1 MKNIYSTLFLV
12 ISLGFNINI
21 QSQNLDAD
29 KCGFNLLSEEQKKS
43 IVSTTNWGYGYS
55 DLETDLGIWEQHALV
70 DTSFIGY
77 SELGRKLYV
86 LNIKDESIVEEE
98 FRVSIHART
107 HPNEV
112 QGWYATNEM
121 INILLSE
128 TVLAQRL
135 LSKVVFSVI
144 PMINPDGVEL
154 HKARENANGVDIESN
169 WGTAMPEAEVEA
181 LKSFFTEK
189 MESDLPIDVML
200 NMHSAYACKRY
211 FVYHHEN
218 GTSYSYTSDEKRFI
232 KSIQN
237 YFEEGIEDW
246 DYYVSWSNG
255 TPTRYPESWFWRKYS
270 DEVMALT
277 YEDMNCS
284 SAGDY
289 EKTAFALL
297 SGIADYFELEML
309 GLDYSPAISSSLNI
323 YPNPA
328 SQSSSIHISAHTY
341 RDVEYRIQLI
351 STGGRIIDIPIS
363 QTSKSGSVIEFR
375 ASNLPKGLY
384 MVKYSSEEITMLG
397 RLLIN

>member
-12 ISLGFNINI
+12 ILLGFNINV
-21 QSQNLDAD
+21 QSQDLDSD
-29 KCGFNLLSEEQKKS
+29 KCGLDLLNAEQKKS
-43 IVSTTNWGYGYS
+43 IVSTNNWGYSYS
-55 DLETDLGIWEQHALV
+55 DLETDLGIWEQHAFV

-86 LNIKDESIVEEE
+86 LNIKDESIVDEE

-128 TVLAQRL
+128 TVLSQRL

-154 HKARENANGVDIESN
+154 HKARENANDVDIESN
-169 WGTAMPEAEVEA
+169 WGTATPEAEVEA

-189 MESDLPIDVML
+189 MESELPIDIML

-211 FVYHHEN
+211 FVYHHQN
-218 GTSYSYTSDEKRFI
+218 GTSYSYTLEEKRFI

-246 DYYVSWSNG
+246 NYYVSWSGG
-255 TPTRYPESWFWRKYS
+255 TPIKYPESWFWRNYS
-270 DEVMALT
+270 DQVMALT
-277 YEDMNCS
+277 YEDKNCDE
-284 SAGDY
+284 AGDY
-289 EKTAFALL
+289 DKTAFALL
-297 SGIADYFELEML
+297 SGIADYLELEVL
-309 GLDYSPAISSSLNI
+309 GVDDLPVISKALNI

-328 SQSSSIHISAHTY
+328 SQSSSVYISAHTH
-341 RDVEYRIQLI
+341 RDVEYRIQII
-351 STGGRIIDIPIS
+351 SAEGRIIDVPMS
-363 QTSKSGSVIEFR
+363 QTNKSGSVIELRTLNFP
-375 ASNLPKGLY
+375 SGLY
-384 MVKYSSEEITMLG
+384 IVQYSSEGLTMSG
-397 RLLIN
+397 RLMIK